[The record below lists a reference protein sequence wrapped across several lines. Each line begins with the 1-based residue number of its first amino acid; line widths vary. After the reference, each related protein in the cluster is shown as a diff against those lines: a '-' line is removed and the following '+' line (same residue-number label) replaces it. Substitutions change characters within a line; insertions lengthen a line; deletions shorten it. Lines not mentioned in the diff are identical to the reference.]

1 MEIRISM
8 VKAGFL
14 QRYKTRKDFID
25 DPTTAELVKLL
36 FTGDRMERIMGFC
49 ALGEAPLL
57 AVIHDVEEF
66 AEKHGIVVDGKL
78 PDEWK
83 QDVGRLIGIIVYFHG
98 YVSDK
103 EDDLQQTPK
112 YFHYASTFH
121 KQG

>member
-1 MEIRISM
+1 METRISM
-8 VKAGFL
+8 IKAGFL
-14 QRYKTRKDFID
+14 QRYNTRGKFIENPLTD
-25 DPTTAELVKLL
+25 DLLKLL
-36 FTGDRMERIMGFC
+36 LQGGRMESIMNFC
-49 ALGEAPLL
+49 TLGEAPLR

-66 AEKHGIVVDGKL
+66 AEKHDLVVDGKL

-83 QDVGRLIGIIVYFHG
+83 QDVGRLIGIIVYFYG
-98 YVSDK
+98 YVSDS